1 MNDILNEALFTAR
14 VEKLVNAGQLNELTS
29 LEILNLRKIGNTP
42 AAEAKLSSYE
52 ALAFGRQQYKD
63 KEKKLQNEL
72 IEISDELQKTH
83 NNNTELEK
91 KLDEIHNKSKY
102 LEAENAALSNTIN
115 GTNSLYEKTL
125 SSNKDLKEK
134 IISLEKENNE
144 LKAQNQQSRI
154 DKNISG
160 YVESV
165 KNKLNSDDDFFIKMS
180 HIWSGC
186 GALFCIGAIAAAF
199 FTFISGIDT
208 LLKNEE
214 LNSVSIFYLFTRG
227 LLGIGLLSWLSYICF
242 SNSRR
247 YTHESIRRKDRQH
260 ALMFGQIFLQIFGGT
275 ASKEDAIHVF
285 KDWNMSGDTAFS
297 GKTEQPPS
305 VYGLLTQIKNILTKK
320 SDNVSEN
327 TKKEDDN

>member
-1 MNDILNEALFTAR
+1 MAERSIGE
-14 VEKLVNAGQLNELTS
+14 
-29 LEILNLRKIGNTP
+29 EI
-42 AAEAKLSSYE
+42 
-52 ALAFGRQQYKD
+52 KD
-63 KEKKLQNEL
+63 KADYLLSKGVIESYLHKHIFSLIDLGEIKSSEKIVNSILDNFQKNEL
-72 IEISDELQKTH
+72 INKKDPEEKEYFFKKISQL
-83 NNNTELEK
+83 
-91 KLDEIHNKSKY
+91 
-102 LEAENAALSNTIN
+102 
-115 GTNSLYEKTL
+115 
-125 SSNKDLKEK
+125 NKDKIILSEENSQLKEQQHMYKSEFDMAIRKFQEKENEVKRLTEENKELKEK
-134 IISLEKENNE
+134 T
-144 LKAQNQQSRI
+144 QQSKI

-160 YVESV
+160 YVDSV
-165 KNKLNSDDDFFIKMS
+165 KEKLNIDDRFFIIMS

-186 GALFCIGAIAAAF
+186 GMLFCIGAISAAF
-199 FTFISGIDT
+199 CTFISGIDT

-214 LNSVSIFYLFTRG
+214 LNSISIFYLFTRG

-305 VYGLLTQIKNILTKK
+305 VHGLLTQIKNMLPEK
-320 SDNVSEN
+320 SGKASDS

>member
-1 MNDILNEALFTAR
+1 MAETLLADELKNRVDNLLENSMLDLNMHR
-14 VEKLVNAGQLNELTS
+14 ILTS
-29 LEILNLRKIGNTP
+29 LLDNQKFDAVDNIIKYTDTSNKKNIINHKENINESLINNKKILL
-42 AAEAKLSSYE
+42 LS
-52 ALAFGRQQYKD
+52 Q
-63 KEKKLQNEL
+63 
-72 IEISDELQKTH
+72 
-83 NNNTELEK
+83 
-91 KLDEIHNKSKY
+91 
-102 LEAENAALSNTIN
+102 ENA
-115 GTNSLYEKTL
+115 SLAEMQRNYIKEMGETL
-125 SSNKDLKEK
+125 RLLKEK
-134 IISLEKENNE
+134 EKEIKKITEENKE
-144 LKAQNQQSRI
+144 LKEKTQQSRI
-154 DKNISG
+154 DDNISG
-160 YVESV
+160 YVDSV

-186 GALFCIGAIAAAF
+186 GALFCIGAIVAAF
-199 FTFISGIDT
+199 CTFISGIDT

-305 VYGLLTQIKNILTKK
+305 VHGLLTQIKNMLPEK
-320 SDNVSEN
+320 SGKTTD
-327 TKKEDDN
+327 TAKKEDDN

>member
-1 MNDILNEALFTAR
+1 MAETLLADELKNRVDNLLENSMLDLNTHR
-14 VEKLVNAGQLNELTS
+14 ILTS
-29 LEILNLRKIGNTP
+29 LLDNHKFDAVDNIINTIIKHTDTSNKKNIINHKESINENLINNKKILL
-42 AAEAKLSSYE
+42 LS
-52 ALAFGRQQYKD
+52 Q
-63 KEKKLQNEL
+63 
-72 IEISDELQKTH
+72 
-83 NNNTELEK
+83 
-91 KLDEIHNKSKY
+91 
-102 LEAENAALSNTIN
+102 ENA
-115 GTNSLYEKTL
+115 SLAEIQKNHIKEIGETL
-125 SSNKDLKEK
+125 RLLKEK
-134 IISLEKENNE
+134 EKEIKKITEENKE
-144 LKAQNQQSRI
+144 LKEKTQQSRI
-154 DKNISG
+154 DDNISG
-160 YVESV
+160 YVDSV
-165 KNKLNSDDDFFIKMS
+165 KNKLNSDDKFFIKMS
-180 HIWSGC
+180 HVWSSC

-199 FTFISGIDT
+199 CTFISGIDT

-214 LNSVSIFYLFTRG
+214 LNSISIFYLFTRG

-305 VYGLLTQIKNILTKK
+305 VHGLLTQIKNMLPEK
-320 SDNVSEN
+320 SGKASDS